1 MLNLRVKL
9 NGGEEERSRAFHELI
24 ARKPGGAAIRVV
36 LEKSRDFS
44 LTLDLT
50 SKVRVD
56 KEFTS
61 ELAKI
66 YGSTSFET
74 SGEA

>member
-1 MLNLRVKL
+1 LNVRVKL
-9 NGGEEERSRAFHELI
+9 NGGEEERSRAFQELI
-24 ARKPGGAAIRVV
+24 ARKPGPAAIRIV
-36 LEKSRDFS
+36 LEKPREFS
-44 LTLDLT
+44 LTLDLA

-56 KEFTS
+56 KEFKA

-66 YGSTSFET
+66 YGSTSFEA